1 VSDIEMINVTP
12 VPSLFSSASTY
23 PTFFTTF
30 TASCFSVIKINA
42 YKSATS
48 LYSMRGVKGGV
59 RGTHLPHKGND
70 KNFNADSQK
79 AGSPTQLPI
88 NDRQILVSVKRS
100 EN

>member
-1 VSDIEMINVTP
+1 
-12 VPSLFSSASTY
+12 
-23 PTFFTTF
+23 
-30 TASCFSVIKINA
+30 
-42 YKSATS
+42 
-48 LYSMRGVKGGV
+48 MRGVKGGV